1 MNYPKKLADI
11 ITLMEALPEIERRE
25 MLVAYAD
32 QAKKQEPRE
41 GEIFDLEDIRKDEEC
56 TDSVGVFLKV
66 DEAGGCHFR
75 IKLGPQVQ
83 TLTRA
88 MTTILCKGLNGL
100 TLEELQA
107 VPQDFVPKIV
117 GAELV
122 RIRSHTVYY
131 ILTRMKSA
139 AAVWKKRQARG

>member
-1 MNYPKKLADI
+1 M
-11 ITLMEALPEIERRE
+11 TLMEGLPEIERRE

-32 QAKKQEPRE
+32 QTKKQEPRE

-88 MTTILCKGLNGL
+88 MTSVLCKGLNGL

-131 ILTRMKSA
+131 ILMRMKSA
-139 AAVWKKRQARG
+139 AAVWKKKQARG